1 MPQVEVRVKGIEEL
15 VQRLGNIST
24 RLPTAMGEAMSESVD
39 IIHERLS
46 GYTQE
51 IPPKPEGSTYDRTFE
66 LQESIDKGWTGLIHK
81 IMGWVRSILG
91 YAPLVMGAGSQ
102 VPLHQGRWWTQ
113 QDVADEMFPEVEGL
127 FVKATK
133 KLIRESTR

>member
-1 MPQVEVRVKGIEEL
+1 MPQVQIRVSGIDEL
-15 VQRLGNIST
+15 VQRMNNISR
-24 RLPTAMGEAMSESVD
+24 RLPDAMGGAMGGSVD

-66 LQESIDKGWTGLIHK
+66 LQESIDKGWTGLMHK
-81 IMGWVRSILG
+81 TVGWVRSILG
-91 YAPLVMGAGSQ
+91 YAPLVMGAASQ

-113 QDVADEMFPEVEGL
+113 QDVADEMFPEVESL
-127 FVKATK
+127 FVEATK
-133 KLIRESTR
+133 QLVADTTR